1 MSGHRQYQRLAK
13 PMGMVDLDENEF
25 DNFLK
30 LKRKGGILDRLSKC
44 SKKAKTSRFASK
56 EAKKDFMKECM
67 KKSGVKDSKAIKM
80 KTEKLVS
87 KVKEKMKKTAEKN
100 KVAELEKR
108 KAPITEQSIPRPN
121 LSDNTTTTPPTSP
134 SPSTGTGK
142 NKKLLLYG
150 AIGVVALIIGLKII
164 KK

>member
-30 LKRKGGILDRLSKC
+30 LKRKGGIFDRISKC
-44 SKKAKTSRFASK
+44 SKQAKTSRFSSK
-56 EAKKDFMKECM
+56 EAKKDFLKECM
-67 KKSGVKDSKAIKM
+67 KKSGVKDSKAIKK

-100 KVAELEKR
+100 KVAEMKMR

-121 LSDNTTTTPPTSP
+121 LSDTTTTPAITPP
-134 SPSTGTGK
+134 IENK

-150 AIGVVALIIGLKII
+150 AIGLVALVIALKIF